1 MLIKETEKPKGD
13 EANAKKTEQG
23 VDGLTFC
30 LSCSNWYVS
39 CYVRYHWCILFLVG
53 GEGVGEGEGDDER
66 FQYGPTTNLS
76 NENLSGIFLFIFI
89 LAEENIKPRPS
100 MLSST
105 TSVPTSE
112 TFVQDTCLRKR
123 HKGDQNKEFCCDS
136 KTADPFS
143 MSTAGNSNEIR
154 QKKKRNK
161 VKGKISL
168 EKILIA
174 VASFSEKGGPIRH
187 HQSPLPP
194 IFARLSTSEVGRAKK
209 DDNWLVRNHGNFLPF
224 SQKGEWNFYENA
236 TFICFPVNYDS
247 GLSFEV
253 VDTFL
258 SLQPVA

>member
-1 MLIKETEKPKGD
+1 MRSMETSNLHSSMWKSWDYFLLEQKNNVLMKETEKPKGD
-13 EANAKKTEQG
+13 EAKAKKTEQG

-30 LSCSNWYVS
+30 LYRSYWYVS

-89 LAEENIKPRPS
+89 LAKENIKPRPS

-123 HKGDQNKEFCCDS
+123 HKGDQNKGFCCDS

-143 MSTAGNSNEIR
+143 MSTAGNSNEITHT
-154 QKKKRNK
+154 KNK
-161 VKGKISL
+161 ETK
-168 EKILIA
+168 
-174 VASFSEKGGPIRH
+174 
-187 HQSPLPP
+187 
-194 IFARLSTSEVGRAKK
+194 
-209 DDNWLVRNHGNFLPF
+209 
-224 SQKGEWNFYENA
+224 
-236 TFICFPVNYDS
+236 
-247 GLSFEV
+247 
-253 VDTFL
+253 
-258 SLQPVA
+258 